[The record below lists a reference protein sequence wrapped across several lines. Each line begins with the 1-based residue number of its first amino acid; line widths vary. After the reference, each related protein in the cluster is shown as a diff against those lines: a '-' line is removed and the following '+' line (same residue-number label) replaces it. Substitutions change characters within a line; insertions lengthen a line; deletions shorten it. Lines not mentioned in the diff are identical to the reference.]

1 MQADSPGTAAALPR
15 ISVAET
21 LADRDRDDWMAF
33 LARAARQHPR
43 QDPRFAAAERADGH
57 DVRFTIARDA
67 AGAVTAVGLWSLR
80 RHPFLPGAHADAQC
94 LSGPVADDP
103 DALLGLLA
111 ALAVDPAFAR
121 IGRLRITPFWTGADA
136 ATLTGRLA
144 AAGWRRAEADAFRQ
158 TGWVDL
164 APGPEGILARFSKSA
179 RREYRRAERQG
190 VGIARATT
198 AEEAGTFLASLN
210 RLRASRGLAP
220 VAAPG
225 FLAAFEA
232 IHAGGD
238 AGVLLIAR
246 HEGRFLAGLQ
256 LYRGAHVAHGRH
268 FTTETDLLRGLSNLR
283 IAPLLWHHG
292 MIWARARG
300 CRALD
305 VEGWR
310 ADAAEG
316 DPRFGIYKYKS
327 EFAPEPVLRIAEHAL
342 SRNAL
347 VGATGNLRG
356 DLRMA
361 VRRLRR
367 ALR

>member
-1 MQADSPGTAAALPR
+1 MQVAPPGTAVIAPR
-15 ISVAET
+15 VSVSDM
-21 LADRDRDDWMAF
+21 LAGRDLDDWRAF

-43 QDPRFAAAERADGH
+43 QDPRFAAAERADGRG
-57 DVRFTIARDA
+57 VRFTIARDA
-67 AGAVTAVGLWSLR
+67 AGRVTAVGLWSLR
-80 RHPFLPGAHADAQC
+80 PHPFLPGAHADAQC

-103 DALLGLLA
+103 DAMLGLLA
-111 ALAVDPAFAR
+111 ALAGHPAFAR

-136 ATLTGRLA
+136 KRLTGLLA
-144 AAGWRRAEADAFRQ
+144 AAGWRRAEADAFRE

-164 APGPEGILARFSKSA
+164 SPAPDEILARFSKSA
-179 RREYRRAERQG
+179 RREYRRAARQG
-190 VGIARATT
+190 VRIDRATT
-198 AEEAGTFLASLN
+198 AEEAGIFLASLN
-210 RLRASRGLAP
+210 RLRASRGLSP

-225 FLAAFEA
+225 FFAAFEA

-310 ADAAEG
+310 ADATEA

-342 SRNAL
+342 SCNAL
-347 VGATGNLRG
+347 VGLTGNLKG
-356 DLRMA
+356 DLRA
-361 VRRLRR
+361 AARRLRR
-367 ALR
+367 VLP